1 MGQQN
6 ATDPIVNSH
15 LAAIYCRVS
24 SERQEKEGTIQSQ
37 LSELERIAA
46 ENGDIVVGRYL
57 DDGYSGELL
66 ERPALDK
73 LRNDAGKK
81 LFDKVYILSPD
92 RLARKHHY
100 GAIILED
107 LARNGV
113 KVIFS
118 NRPVG
123 ESVEDRLL
131 FNIQSVFADYEK
143 AKILDRLR
151 RGKIFKMKQGNVLG
165 NVPPYGYK
173 YVKAE
178 NNSRRAWYEVNE
190 GEAEV
195 VRFIFSCYISEE
207 CSGIGGLRRKLY
219 RRKIKNRHGSN
230 RWSQSMV
237 ARILSNETYTGT
249 THWGKYRSVENRAA
263 GGYRRLKNTARVR
276 RSREE
281 WLPIKVPP
289 IIDDTTFS
297 AAKVKRASN
306 KCLSCSTVRH
316 NYLLKGL
323 MRCQECGSLMYS
335 KSCHGTSYYVCGKKR
350 NSFPD
355 DAPCGNTRHFR
366 GEPLDEAIWTEF
378 RRIILSP
385 DVLLDRVRHRALDG
399 AGEKQAVEIQMS
411 ALNTKILGLQE
422 KRRKLIDA
430 YTNDIIPMGEL
441 RNRIDE
447 LENEIKVLRSEQ
459 NVLSDQ
465 QASEP
470 ANDIPDEEK
479 LAAFTAQVKQV
490 IDGDDFQMKQRLARH
505 FLNSITLSD
514 QEATVSASLPRTLS
528 CVPMSTASSE
538 LGQSYTGYGFEFR
551 VRIQTRRHRKRTAL
565 PMAANG

>member
-1 MGQQN
+1 MGQEN

-100 GAIILED
+100 AAIILED

-195 VRFIFSCYISEE
+195 VRFIFSCYTSGE
-207 CSGIGGLRRKLY
+207 CSGIGGLRRELY
-219 RRKIKNRHGSN
+219 RRNIKNRHESN

-249 THWGKYRSVENRAA
+249 THWGKYRSVENGAA
-263 GGYRRLKNTARVR
+263 RGYRRLKNTARVR

-289 IIDDTTFS
+289 MIDDTTFS
-297 AAKVKRASN
+297 AAKAKRASN

-399 AGEKQAVEIQMS
+399 AGEKQAVKIQMS

-514 QEATVSASLPRTLS
+514 QEATVSATLPRTLS
-528 CVPMSTASSE
+528 CVPMSTASSQ
-538 LGQSYTGYGFEFR
+538 LGQGYTGYAFEFT
-551 VRIQTRRHRKRTAL
+551 VRIQTRNHKKRGAL
-565 PMAANG
+565 PVAANG

>member
-1 MGQQN
+1 MGQEN

-100 GAIILED
+100 AAIILED
-107 LARNGV
+107 LARHGV

-178 NNSRRAWYEVNE
+178 NSRRAWYEVNE

-195 VRFIFSCYISEE
+195 VRFIFSCYTSGE
-207 CSGIGGLRRKLY
+207 CSGIGGLKRELY
-219 RRKIKNRHGSN
+219 RRNIKNRHGSN

-249 THWGKYRSVENRAA
+249 THWGKYRSVENGAA
-263 GGYRRLKNTARVR
+263 RGYRRLKNTARVR

-289 IIDDTTFS
+289 MIDDTTFS
-297 AAKVKRASN
+297 AAKAKRASN

-470 ANDIPDEEK
+470 AKDIPDEAK

-490 IDGDDFQMKQRLARH
+490 IDGDDFQMKQRLVRH

-528 CVPMSTASSE
+528 CVPMSTASSQ
-538 LGQSYTGYGFEFR
+538 LGQGYTGYAFEFT
-551 VRIQTRRHRKRTAL
+551 VRIQTRDHKKRAAL
-565 PMAANG
+565 PVAANG